1 METSTFGRTA
11 RLIPVVALAAS
22 LALAGCTA
30 DGEHQG
36 AHGDTAPVTTS
47 MPPTTD
53 TETASPSGAA
63 TDLSTL
69 RPEAHEDGDVSRAD
83 FTNAF
88 VDRSGTG
95 PAEMKLP
102 ARPEAKVGVTAA
114 CTGDGAIGVY
124 IDNQNGSRYLWGKFD
139 CDGTYTGSVTSTK
152 PLLTQASTL
161 KVEVDDGVGWR
172 VLVAEVPTPSAGAA
186 AATPGGSANPAD
198 ALEQL
203 RAADGPSRAEFVG
216 EGKPVRMLF
225 DRVSTKPLTASV
237 QLSPRL
243 NTAIL
248 VQCTQEA
255 SVEVSLFSADGQGM
269 RSGGTSCL
277 REGGSWLGG
286 SLASTRATLTIKA
299 PDGVGFR
306 VWVWQYRPAK

>member
-1 METSTFGRTA
+1 METSTLGRTA

-22 LALAGCTA
+22 LVLTGCTA
-30 DGEHQG
+30 GGEHQG
-36 AHGDTAPVTTS
+36 PHGDAAPATTSTPPVTDPNTTS
-47 MPPTTD
+47 PPGA
-53 TETASPSGAA
+53 TA
-63 TDLSTL
+63 DLSTL

-83 FTNAF
+83 FANAF
-88 VDRSGTG
+88 VDHSGTG
-95 PAEMKLP
+95 PAEIKLP

-114 CTGDGAIGVY
+114 CSGDGAISVH

-139 CDGTYTGSVTSTK
+139 CGGTYRGSATSTK
-152 PLLTQASTL
+152 PLLTQTSTL
-161 KVEVDDGVGWR
+161 KVEVADGVDWR

-186 AATPGGSANPAD
+186 AAVPGGSTSPAD
-198 ALEQL
+198 ALDRL
-203 RAADGPSRAEFVG
+203 RAVDGPSRAEFAG
-216 EGKPVRMLF
+216 EGKPVRMLL
-225 DRVSTKPLTASV
+225 DRVSTQPLTASI
-237 QLSPRL
+237 QLAPRL

-255 SVEVSLFSADGQGM
+255 SVEVSLFSPDGQGV